1 MMEKYSSQAATPKA
15 PPSTPMTPHAKKEAA
30 AEIDIFSM
38 AKVLLGMSP
47 GQQELAKQQLRP
59 RVVMTPAGAS
69 DGVEPAT
76 VSEPDAAIV
85 ATPPAPAVPVGLA
98 RYGNSP
104 ETLTIVCKAA
114 LSEALAEATA
124 NKMLCSQAS
133 MEPTTQ
139 LCTTR
144 HDAARRGGRERAP
157 KAAVS
162 SLEQSVAAMLMEQ
175 REQLEAMFEAK
186 LAAQSA
192 RLEAKLEASVAALRA
207 T

>member
-133 MEPTTQ
+133 ME
-139 LCTTR
+139 
-144 HDAARRGGRERAP
+144 
-157 KAAVS
+157 AAVS